1 MLTALAAHFIR
12 RAENRIGVRL
22 DYVHHI
28 ARVRMSLLS
37 RYNRIF
43 GFLDPNRHVPA
54 AAYHAAR
61 LRGALAADC
70 GTCAEAEINLALAA
84 GLKEK
89 LVSAIIRA
97 DEQALPPELIP
108 VIRLSDAVTARREDD
123 PAARSA
129 VTKAYGEAGLIE
141 LSFAM
146 NGAAMLPGIKRAM
159 GYATACDLS
168 VMRRPA
174 ANQ

>member
-12 RAENRIGVRL
+12 RAERRIGVNL

-28 ARVRMSLLS
+28 AQACMSLLS

-70 GTCAEAEINLALAA
+70 GTCVEAEFNLALTA
-84 GLKEK
+84 GKN
-89 LVSAIIRA
+89 S
-97 DEQALPPELIP
+97 
-108 VIRLSDAVTARREDD
+108 
-123 PAARSA
+123 
-129 VTKAYGEAGLIE
+129 
-141 LSFAM
+141 
-146 NGAAMLPGIKRAM
+146 
-159 GYATACDLS
+159 
-168 VMRRPA
+168 
-174 ANQ
+174 